1 MRFDTSTCFKVKQ
14 SNMIKVIINADD
26 LGLNPIVNKTIDEA
40 LCNHY
45 ITSSTIL
52 ANSEYLAEVKN
63 IVLKHPNASFGVHL
77 NITAGKSLTENPV
90 FNKYGIMDENGCF
103 ILKQSF
109 KVCPNANSELKGAI
123 KEEWMKQVD
132 LLLHHGICLSHVDG
146 HHHCHTWYGLTDI
159 FLEVMQYYHLTCARQ
174 RYVYPEKKNIKI
186 VAKSLIGA
194 ICNRLRIK
202 LYERN
207 NVLSKHFSDACY
219 LYVYRNKLK
228 QAGVKTPCY
237 FCSYS
242 DMARIIM
249 ASRLSIKEGTVIEL
263 MCHPGIERFAMEYE
277 IIKSDII
284 GLRNNSKFQIMSY
297 KEL

>member
-109 KVCPNANSELKGAI
+109 KVCPNANSELKEAI

-132 LLLHHGICLSHVDG
+132 LLLHYGICLSHVDG

-228 QAGVKTPCY
+228 QAGIKTPCY
-237 FCSYS
+237 FCSYN

-249 ASRLSIKEGTVIEL
+249 ASRLSIKDGTVIEL

-277 IIKSDII
+277 NIKSDII
-284 GLRNNSKFQIMSY
+284 RLRNNCKFQIISY

>member
-1 MRFDTSTCFKVKQ
+1 MRFDTSTCFKIKH

-26 LGLNPIVNKTIDEA
+26 LGLNPVVNKTIDEA

-77 NITAGKSLTENPV
+77 NITAGKSITENPV

-103 ILKQSF
+103 IMKQSF

-123 KEEWMKQVD
+123 KAEWMKQVD
-132 LLLHHGICLSHVDG
+132 LLLQYGICLSHVDG

-202 LYERN
+202 LYVRN

-228 QAGVKTPCY
+228 QAGIKTPCY

-249 ASRLSIKEGTVIEL
+249 ASRLSIKDGTVIEL
-263 MCHPGIERFAMEYE
+263 MCHPGNERFAMEYE

-284 GLRNNSKFQIMSY
+284 GLRNNSKFQIISY
-297 KEL
+297 MEL

>member
-1 MRFDTSTCFKVKQ
+1 MC
-14 SNMIKVIINADD
+14 NMIKVIINADD

-45 ITSSTIL
+45 ISSSTIL
-52 ANSEYLAEVKN
+52 ANSDYLDEVKN
-63 IVLKHPNASFGVHL
+63 IVSKHPNASFGVHL
-77 NITAGKSLTENPV
+77 NLTTGKSLTENPV
-90 FNKYGIMDENGCF
+90 FKKYGIMDENGCF
-103 ILKQSF
+103 IMKQSF
-109 KVCPNANSELKGAI
+109 KICPNADSELKEAI
-123 KEEWMKQVD
+123 KNEWMKQID
-132 LLLHHGICLSHVDG
+132 LLLQYGFRLSHVDG

-186 VAKSLIGA
+186 VTKSLIGA

-219 LYVYRNKLK
+219 LLVYQNKLK
-228 QAGVKTPCY
+228 QAGIKTPYY

-242 DMARIIM
+242 NMARIIM
-249 ASRLSIKEGTVIEL
+249 ASRLSIKDGSVIEL
-263 MCHPGIERFAMEYE
+263 MCHPGADRYTKEYE

-284 GLRNNSKFQIMSY
+284 GLRNNSKYQIISY